1 MYVHMNTCT
10 HISRDCVFKI
20 HMYVGVCVCMPIK
33 NCVCCTSVCVHRSV
47 YVHMMTAF
55 MRNGYKLVVCIG
67 THKSVE
73 EDSGVKVQDGLVLA
87 HLPVVEALDQ

>member
-1 MYVHMNTCT
+1 
-10 HISRDCVFKI
+10 
-20 HMYVGVCVCMPIK
+20 
-33 NCVCCTSVCVHRSV
+33 
-47 YVHMMTAF
+47 MMTAF

-73 EDSGVKVQDGLVLA
+73 EDSGVKVKDGLVLA